1 MKMETI
7 KETEN
12 ILIELLEFAKSQNI
26 EFVEYEGKK
35 YNVNDYKFK
44 KYYTIYDKNDFY
56 IGEYST
62 LQELQKFLEIDTD
75 NSMSAMIK
83 QHNLIKNKYYIYPT
97 YEMAI

>member
-12 ILIELLEFAKSQNI
+12 ILIELLEFAKSQKI

-35 YNVNDYKFK
+35 YNVNDYTFK

-56 IGEYST
+56 INEFRT
-62 LQELQKFLEIDTD
+62 LQELQKFFEIETS
-75 NSMSAMIK
+75 NSMSAMIQ
-83 QHNLIKNKYYIYPT
+83 QHNQIKNQYSIYTT
-97 YEMAI
+97 YEMTI